1 MVWGNPARAQDRP
14 ARAPVSTEAARP
26 VTEVPS
32 AREPVVIPPP
42 GELPNAAAV
51 PVTAGPESA
60 TAAPPQEPPPVRKP
74 SAGQAQEQTDAT
86 KKRYV
91 IGSLDVLYIRVWNNQ
106 NLTGVVDVRP
116 DGMISLPLVGE
127 LKADGLTVAELKDV
141 IKVHLSDYLN
151 SPEVDVQV
159 SRINS
164 KKVFLVGAINRPGPL
179 VLASRLTVS
188 EAIFSAGGFRDFANQ
203 KKIYVLRGTKKFN
216 FNYKEVILGKHLE
229 QDIPLEN
236 GDKIIVPE

>member
-1 MVWGNPARAQDRP
+1 MV
-14 ARAPVSTEAARP
+14 
-26 VTEVPS
+26 VP
-32 AREPVVIPPP
+32 
-42 GELPNAAAV
+42 

-60 TAAPPQEPPPVRKP
+60 TAVPLPDLPPTRKP
-74 SAGQAQEQTDAT
+74 SAGQAPEKTDAT
-86 KKRYV
+86 EKRYV

-106 NLTGVVDVRP
+106 NLTGPVDVRP

-127 LKADGLTVAELKDV
+127 LKADGLTVAELRDV
-141 IKVHLSDYLN
+141 IKAHLSDFLN

-159 SRINS
+159 TRVNS
-164 KKVFLVGAINRPGPL
+164 KKVYLVGAVNRPGPL
-179 VLASRLTVS
+179 LLISSMTVS
-188 EAIFSAGGFRDFANQ
+188 EALFSAGGFRDFANQ

-229 QDIPLEN
+229 QDIRLEN